1 MQLHGELDLEA
12 SQAAAAESSPR
23 KRNSPVT
30 RKVTIRLTEKIHEQL
45 EAATERPG
53 VGKSM
58 VVEAAL
64 AGFLNPRPSA
74 DNPAQRSFD
83 DIHARFDSLEHSLR
97 TIAETVALH
106 ARYHLAVM
114 PPLPQPQQREACQ
127 LGDERFKV
135 LAEQVAQRVRQDRP
149 LIRETIDRLN
159 ATRFNGLKSTIDL
172 DEPVESKQTCI
183 MNGAGSRGDVNV
195 KRESFAAAQEG
206 GSNSNFRHLPN
217 SFCGPA

>member
-1 MQLHGELDLEA
+1 MQLDGELDLEA
-12 SQAAAAESSPR
+12 SQAEVAVPAPR
-23 KRNSPVT
+23 KRNSSVT
-30 RKVTIRLTEKIHEQL
+30 RKVTIRLTENLYEQL

-64 AGFLNPRPSA
+64 AQFLSPRPPE
-74 DNPAQRSFD
+74 NPVRHSFD
-83 DIHARFDSLEHSLR
+83 EIHARFDSLERNLR

-114 PPLPQPQQREACQ
+114 PPLPQQQQREACQ

-135 LAEQVAQRVRQDRP
+135 LAEQVDQRVRHDRP
-149 LIRETIDRLN
+149 LIQETIDRLN
-159 ATRFNGLKSTIDL
+159 ATRFNGLKSTVDE
-172 DEPVESKQTCI
+172 DEPVESKPTYT
-183 MNGAGSRGDVNV
+183 MNGAGSRGDVGI
-195 KRESFAAAQEG
+195 KHESSAAAREG

-217 SFCGPA
+217 AFCWPA

>member
-1 MQLHGELDLEA
+1 MQIHGELELEA
-12 SQAAAAESSPR
+12 SQATAARSSSHKR
-23 KRNSPVT
+23 KASVT
-30 RKVTIRLTEKIHEQL
+30 RKVTIRITESIHEQL

-64 AGFLNPRPSA
+64 AQFLSPPTENPGR
-74 DNPAQRSFD
+74 QSFT
-83 DIHARFDSLEHSLR
+83 DIHARFDSLERNLR

-114 PPLPQPQQREACQ
+114 PPLPQQQQREACQ

-135 LAEQVAQRVRQDRP
+135 LADQVDRRVREGRP
-149 LIRETIDRLN
+149 LIQETIDRLN
-159 ATRFNGLKSTIDL
+159 ATRSNGLKSIIDE
-172 DEPVESKQTCI
+172 DEPVESRPTCTQ
-183 MNGAGSRGDVNV
+183 NGAGSRGDVNV
-195 KRESFAAAQEG
+195 NNESSAAAQEG

-217 SFCGPA
+217 AFCRPA